1 MIKRATLPLMAAGL
15 LATSAVHAQNVFDYP
30 QTDDAPATFHVVNEI
45 PAGSFTKYEINA
57 DNGQLIVD
65 RYVSMP
71 VRYPANYGSIT
82 SSTGGDN
89 DPLDALVIT
98 RDAIYPGAV
107 IKARAIGVLRM
118 IDDGE
123 ADDKIIAV
131 PASDVDPTYADIKE
145 MDDLPKMDAERL
157 NAFFNVYKNL
167 PDGGDIQLDGFGDA
181 SDAREMLTQAFD
193 AYEKANGE

>member
-1 MIKRATLPLMAAGL
+1 MIKPAVLPLIAASL
-15 LATSAVHAQNVFDYP
+15 LSTTAAQAQNVFDYP
-30 QTDDAPATFHVVNEI
+30 QTEDAPATFHVVNEI
-45 PAGSFTKYEINA
+45 PAGGFTKYEINA
-57 DNGQLIVD
+57 DQGQLIVD

-82 SSTGGDN
+82 SSAGGDG

-107 IKARAIGVLRM
+107 IKVKPIGVLRM

-131 PASDVDPTYADIKE
+131 PADDVDPTYADIDG
-145 MDDLPKMDAERL
+145 MDDLPGMEVERL
-157 NAFFNVYKNL
+157 NAFFRVYKDL
-167 PDGGDIQLDGFGDA
+167 PDGGDIELNGFGDA
-181 SDAREMLTQAFD
+181 SEAREILAQALE
-193 AYEKANGE
+193 AYQQAH

>member
-1 MIKRATLPLMAAGL
+1 MIKPAVLPLIAASL
-15 LATSAVHAQNVFDYP
+15 LSTTAAQAQNVFDYP
-30 QTDDAPATFHVVNEI
+30 QTEDAPATFHVVNEI
-45 PAGSFTKYEINA
+45 PAGGFTKYEINA
-57 DNGQLIVD
+57 DQGQLIVD

-82 SSTGGDN
+82 SSAGGDG

-107 IKARAIGVLRM
+107 IKVKPIGVLRM

-131 PASDVDPTYADIKE
+131 PADDVDPTYADIDG
-145 MDDLPKMDAERL
+145 MDDLPSMEVERL
-157 NAFFNVYKNL
+157 NAFFRVYKDL
-167 PDGGDIQLDGFGDA
+167 PDGGDIELNGFGDA
-181 SDAREMLTQAFD
+181 SEARKILAQALE
-193 AYEKANGE
+193 AYQQAHQD